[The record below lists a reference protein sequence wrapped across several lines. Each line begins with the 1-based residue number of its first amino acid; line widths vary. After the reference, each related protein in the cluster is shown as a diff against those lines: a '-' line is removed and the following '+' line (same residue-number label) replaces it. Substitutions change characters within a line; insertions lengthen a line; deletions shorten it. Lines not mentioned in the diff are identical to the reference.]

1 MINPYATSSVST
13 CIAVIFVVFF
23 YMIKDMNHLD
33 NGEGTVVHIL
43 LGKVVSVN

>member
-1 MINPYATSSVST
+1 
-13 CIAVIFVVFF
+13 
-23 YMIKDMNHLD
+23 MIKDMNHLD